1 MGYTNKA
8 IQGVSSNSVVKVL
21 MTVIAALKMMILA
34 RMLSQY
40 DFGLFAL
47 VMVAIGIV
55 ESMTETG
62 VNATII
68 QSSKSVS
75 YFTNTAWVISIIRGL
90 IISIVMIIMGFG
102 MRLFY
107 DSPQLFIL
115 VGIASLVPLI
125 KGFINPFIVTLQK
138 DMLFFRDSLYRLS
151 LLIVEAAATIS
162 LAFLMRSVYALI
174 FGLIIAAVFEV
185 ILTFIMF
192 KERPR
197 FIYMKSRAQEIFE
210 NMRGLNAMAILAYI
224 VENVD
229 SIVVGKV
236 TSTSTLGV
244 YQNSYGLTHRLNL
257 QLAKSVTHGTFPVYA
272 RIQGDHGRLRRALF
286 RTLGISMLGF
296 TLLGLP
302 FFLFPEFTI
311 RFFLGENW
319 LEAIPLVRPL
329 MLAGLVQSVVS
340 ICSAF
345 FMARK
350 SFSWLNINLLSTIT
364 LMLILIPWLSAQS
377 GLVGA
382 VLAVLLARIVSLPF
396 VLIGVH
402 QMLQQTPKYSQ
413 YT

>member
-1 MGYTNKA
+1 
-8 IQGVSSNSVVKVL
+8 
-21 MTVIAALKMMILA
+21 MTVITAVKMMILA

-47 VMVAIGIV
+47 VMVAVGIV

-62 VNATII
+62 VNPTII

-75 YFTNTAWVISIIRGL
+75 YFTNTAWVISIVRGL

-115 VGIASLVPLI
+115 VGITSLIPLI

-138 DMLFFRDSLYRLS
+138 DMLFYRDSLYRLS
-151 LLIVEAAATIS
+151 LLIVEAAATIL

-174 FGLIIAAVFEV
+174 FGLIIAAAFEV
-185 ILTFIMF
+185 ILTFVMF

-210 NMRGLNAMAILAYI
+210 NMRGLNALAILGYI

-229 SIVVGKV
+229 SIVIGKV
-236 TSTSTLGV
+236 TSTSALGV

-257 QLAKSVTHGTFPVYA
+257 QLAKSVAHGTFPVYA
-272 RIQGDHGRLRRALF
+272 RIQRDQDRLRRALF
-286 RTLGISMLGF
+286 RTLSISILGF
-296 TLLGLP
+296 TLMGLP

-319 LEAIPLVRPL
+319 LEAVPLVRPL
-329 MLAGLVQSVVS
+329 ILAGLVQSVVS

-345 FMARK
+345 FVVRK
-350 SFSWLNINLLSTIT
+350 SFRWLNINLLSTVT
-364 LMLILIPWLSAQS
+364 LMLILIPWMSAQS

-382 VLAVLLARIVSLPF
+382 VLAVLLARIMSVPF
-396 VLIGVH
+396 ILIGMH
-402 QMLQQTPKYSQ
+402 QTLRHIPKYIQ